1 MDRVKVQ
8 DFTSL
13 INHLH
18 PKALPFSILKS
29 LLEQAS
35 LSLFQ
40 PLEALM
46 PSLAAIWAL
55 QPVLEPPTHHLL
67 EWVNSP

>member
-1 MDRVKVQ
+1 MDKAKVQ

-13 INHLH
+13 INHLC
-18 PKALPFSILKS
+18 PKTLPFSILKS
-29 LLEQAS
+29 LLEQVA
-35 LSLFQ
+35 LSLFH

-46 PSLAAIWAL
+46 PSLAAIWAW

-67 EWVNSP
+67 RWV